1 MENNGLLKLI
11 VLLIAGLCIWNTY
24 RIETSLQGRNE
35 PSEYRDTV
43 FVSCPDGVAPAD
55 NRIDELVRTVNTL
68 KKKVES
74 QQSTIDRLSRQQK
87 QPQSTTSRQTARPAS
102 QASPKVDAKVRV
114 DNRYVSGT
122 TYLPKTESSI
132 TGTVVIKVTMDR
144 VGIVSNVSIGSGT
157 TIENEDIIHNCK
169 EAALKTHFA
178 YNPEAPDTSTG
189 TITYIFSN

>member
-55 NRIDELVRTVNTL
+55 NRIDELVRAVNTL

-74 QQSTIDRLSRQQK
+74 QQSTIDRLSRQK
-87 QPQSTTSRQTARPAS
+87 SSHSPPHLGRQPALPVRQA
-102 QASPKVDAKVRV
+102 PKWMPR
-114 DNRYVSGT
+114 
-122 TYLPKTESSI
+122 
-132 TGTVVIKVTMDR
+132 
-144 VGIVSNVSIGSGT
+144 
-157 TIENEDIIHNCK
+157 
-169 EAALKTHFA
+169 
-178 YNPEAPDTSTG
+178 
-189 TITYIFSN
+189 